1 MQKVTK
7 TFTNEHRKICKISLQ
22 KNTSNSSNFGRC
34 IVDTLG
40 KNEIVKHDNKSIIKV
55 L

>member
-1 MQKVTK
+1 MTALK
-7 TFTNEHRKICKISLQ
+7 SLIQ
-22 KNTSNSSNFGRC
+22 LSNFGRC